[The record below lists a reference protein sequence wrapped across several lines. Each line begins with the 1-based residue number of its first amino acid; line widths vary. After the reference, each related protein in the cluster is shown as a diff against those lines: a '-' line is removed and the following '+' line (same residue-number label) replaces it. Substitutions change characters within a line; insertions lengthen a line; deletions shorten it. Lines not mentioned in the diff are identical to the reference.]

1 MANSIDWGKVYCST
15 WFGDVSETTDAIP
28 IYSAPACWSGALILS
43 ADDTA
48 YTADS
53 TTLKAD
59 ATEE

>member
-1 MANSIDWGKVYCST
+1 MANSIDWGKIYCST

-28 IYSAPACWSGALILS
+28 VYSAPACWSGALILS

-53 TTLKAD
+53 TLLTAD